1 LFIVTLRS
9 PTMPDTPYGPN
20 NRREYPDLDPER
32 MAWET
37 LTQQDRDLDD
47 GIALAILNGEH
58 HDATPT

>member
-1 LFIVTLRS
+1 
-9 PTMPDTPYGPN
+9 MPDTPYGPN